1 MRQHVYADIYG
12 EAAEAMKKKAALLRV
27 EEARLNEWRLKLEK
41 QEAAFEQT
49 LEEAKERAQ
58 RAVIASLNG
67 MIASWGDDEIKLDR
81 AGTWHA
87 KSGLQPDRLSLL
99 ALWHKYAGDMA
110 ASIVRRFEAVLG
122 PLERELKLKL
132 AAGMKQTVR
141 SSGVDLDTSR

>member
-1 MRQHVYADIYG
+1 
-12 EAAEAMKKKAALLRV
+12 
-27 EEARLNEWRLKLEK
+27 
-41 QEAAFEQT
+41 
-49 LEEAKERAQ
+49 
-58 RAVIASLNG
+58 